1 MTSKSVNVVDISTI
15 CTEKPAKK
23 QFQTMLIS
31 SVLHWKAEKILNYGG
46 SLTRVQPPS
55 FMKDHMLPGLNFTQ
69 SGALPGKGVLYSGRM
84 VPGCSSRNYIQYSTC
99 MVLASKQKG
108 IASITIYKHKTCRI
122 ILFSIYP
129 GRKDKY

>member
-1 MTSKSVNVVDISTI
+1 MTSKSVDVVDISTI
-15 CTEKPAKK
+15 CTEEPAKK

-31 SVLHWKAEKILNYGG
+31 SVLHWKAEKMLNYGG
-46 SLTRVQPPS
+46 SLTRMQPS
-55 FMKDHMLPGLNFTQ
+55 FMKDHMSPGLNFTQ
-69 SGALPGKGVLYSGRM
+69 SGALPGKGVLYSGHM

-108 IASITIYKHKTCRI
+108 IASIAIYKHRTYRI

-129 GRKDKY
+129 GRQDKY